1 MKMFAVAAL
10 SNDTLHE
17 DQPVVVK
24 TKWVTAITDVYMK
37 LLHQNSTLQQCTY
50 HCFILQSISYG
61 TISRLW
67 HLTNTFISSLGWL
80 LLLQALNIQLATSTL
95 LTKVKSRNA

>member
-24 TKWVTAITDVYMK
+24 TK
-37 LLHQNSTLQQCTY
+37 
-50 HCFILQSISYG
+50 
-61 TISRLW
+61 
-67 HLTNTFISSLGWL
+67 
-80 LLLQALNIQLATSTL
+80 
-95 LTKVKSRNA
+95 